1 MSAKGRP
8 PATDAFGILNEASS
22 ALPGDAETAGA
33 TPAAAPGPEES
44 PLAERLRI
52 LGLMERDPV
61 TGLANRRGFAI
72 QMAELFISD
81 TQHRPG
87 ALVLIEF
94 MHFNAFNLEH
104 GVQRGDELLKL
115 AGEIVSKIWNN
126 RLMVRARIAEAT
138 FALGMN
144 DTTLEEVQELGQM
157 LRHGL
162 ALQLSQGE
170 YAKDAD
176 FRCGGS
182 YFQRRAT
189 LPALLVTA
197 KQAIA
202 RGRNNPE
209 NVFELL
215 LCG

>member
-1 MSAKGRP
+1 MVKGRL
-8 PATDAFGILNEASS
+8 PADDSGLLNEA
-22 ALPGDAETAGA
+22 AGA
-33 TPAAAPGPEES
+33 SQESEQKAASLPAAVPPSAES

-72 QMAELFISD
+72 QMAELFMSD
-81 TQHRPG
+81 TRHRPG

-94 MHFNAFNLEH
+94 THFNAFNLGH
-104 GVQRGDELLKL
+104 GVQRGDELLRL
-115 AGEIVSKIWNN
+115 TGEIVSRIWNN

-144 DTTLEEVQELGQM
+144 NMTLEEVQELGQM

-162 ALQLSQGE
+162 ALQLSQGN
-170 YAKDAD
+170 YVKDAD
-176 FRCGGS
+176 FRCGGA

-197 KQAIA
+197 KQAIS

>member
-1 MSAKGRP
+1 MAGTKDRP
-8 PATDAFGILNEASS
+8 PAAEDFGLLNEA
-22 ALPGDAETAGA
+22 PGAEAAGA
-33 TPAAAPGPEES
+33 APAAAPAPGGP
-44 PLAERLRI
+44 PPAERLR
-52 LGLMERDPV
+52 GLNLVERDPV

-81 TQHRPG
+81 KQHRPG
-87 ALVLIEF
+87 ALLLLEF
-94 MHFNAFNLEH
+94 TNFTAFNIEH
-104 GVQRGDELLKL
+104 GMQRGDDLLRL
-115 AGEIVSKIWNN
+115 AGDIVSRIWND
-126 RLMVRARIAEAT
+126 RLMVRARIADAT

-144 DTTLEEVQELGQM
+144 DMTLVEVQALGQM

-162 ALQLSQGE
+162 ALRLAQEHFPG
-170 YAKDAD
+170 AD
-176 FRCGGS
+176 FRCGGA

-202 RGRNNPE
+202 HGRNNPE

-215 LCG
+215 QCG